1 IPRRRGARQRES
13 ASLMRIRFSLPLWL
27 LFLYWY
33 PEKRDST
40 ARLRVRLG
48 GAHVRGEGL
57 ERGDIAVDVLLL
69 VGYGEG
75 PLLLHPRRHEDAVV
89 HVVEP
94 GESGELAIDLGEVIA
109 VLVDPLG
116 REDHAALG
124 ADSLRVGR
132 QAVLVDHLL
141 AAGFDGVVARPEL

>member
-1 IPRRRGARQRES
+1 GLSDFVNERSVSPGVAPAPPVPTPASTINPTARPAIPRRRGARQRES

-75 PLLLHPRRHEDAVV
+75 PLLLHPRR
-89 HVVEP
+89 
-94 GESGELAIDLGEVIA
+94 
-109 VLVDPLG
+109 
-116 REDHAALG
+116 
-124 ADSLRVGR
+124 
-132 QAVLVDHLL
+132 
-141 AAGFDGVVARPEL
+141 